1 MKKKQTIDSY
11 REDGI
16 KIAIIPWVKEINE
29 PEKLADCIGNF
40 GAHAVE
46 MEMNSGGESEC
57 VDSIQVGIKI
67 WYI

>member
-1 MKKKQTIDSY
+1 MY

-16 KIAIIPWVKEINE
+16 KIAVIPWVKEINE
-29 PEKLADCIGNF
+29 AEKLAGYIGNF
-40 GAHAVE
+40 ETQAVE

-67 WYI
+67 WFI